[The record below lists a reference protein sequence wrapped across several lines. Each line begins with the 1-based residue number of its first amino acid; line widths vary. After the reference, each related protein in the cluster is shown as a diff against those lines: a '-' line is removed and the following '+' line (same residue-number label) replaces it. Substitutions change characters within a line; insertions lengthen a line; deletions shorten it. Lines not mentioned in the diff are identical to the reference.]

1 MQFLPLRVM
10 QGITKRTE
18 EILAAY
24 LTLILTLILKVVCV
38 DYR

>member
-10 QGITKRTE
+10 QGLIKRAE